1 MVDRLKGFNKNTY
14 RIVLYCNRPT
24 STSGSFVSSCS
35 FTQGVFPSRGLFEVL
50 HSVARLCKVF
60 FKSGIRCIPIESILD
75 RLRGSPL
82 WAFLKS
88 TSEQRNERM
97 RGEGPGPGV
106 KPAFGASFL
115 FISSKSCRIGRYRRR
130 CRCRWR
136 GCIGWAA
143 KESAICPL
151 FRLLRVRLAAPFCSK

>member
-1 MVDRLKGFNKNTY
+1 MFFIAIDLRVRAV
-14 RIVLYCNRPT
+14 VLCHHVRSPKAF
-24 STSGSFVSSCS
+24 SLHAEI
-35 FTQGVFPSRGLFEVL
+35 RFEVL